1 MINNK
6 IKQMADKLLPEDLR
20 LILSSVNSDVKWAIL
35 SDLFDGDKSFTQL
48 KEDLEIDN
56 KSLAYNLDKLLENGI
71 ITHYYKHEFFKQ
83 NFSFYQL
90 TNIGKAMIKSIDY
103 IFYIPGSETPPE
115 MIISANVN
123 IEPPE
128 QEIEEIAEFGGK
140 LYTVS
145 HPLTIYAPA
154 RIISKSIMAAPVR
167 KTRAFANRV
176 MAINSDSSPP
186 KQLKM
191 VSSRRIHFRTS
202 NKVRYKK
209 GSDKP

>member
-1 MINNK
+1 MIRMKNNK

-20 LILSSVNSDVKWAIL
+20 PILSSVNSDVKWAIL
-35 SDLFDGDKSFTQL
+35 SDLLDGDKSFTQL

-103 IFYIPGSETPPE
+103 IFYIPGSETPPG

-140 LYTVS
+140 SYTVS
-145 HPLTIYAPA
+145 HPSTISAPA
-154 RIISKSIMAAPVR
+154 RIISKSIMAGPGR

-176 MAINSDSSPP
+176 MAINSDSNPP

-191 VSSRRIHFRTS
+191 VSSRRIHFGALK
-202 NKVRYKK
+202 KVRYK
-209 GSDKP
+209 